1 MIDVCI
7 FPTSLK
13 LANITPVY
21 KKGSKNSK
29 ENYRPVSILP
39 NISKIYE
46 RCLFK
51 PISNYFENIFSKFQ
65 CGFRQGL
72 SAQYCLISMI
82 EKWKKSVDK
91 GKAFAALLT
100 VLSKACGCLSHDLII
115 AKLNAYG
122 FRLMQSYLCNR
133 KKRTKINTA
142 YSSWEEILFG
152 VPQGSILGP
161 LLFNIFICHLFLIMN
176 KVDFAT
182 YVDDNTPYIIGNGA
196 KEPFNSLKEASD
208 ELFYWFPNNQMEA
221 NPGKCH
227 LLTSSSDKVSICVY
241 NYNIESNKCEKR
253 LGIQIDN
260 KLKVNTC
267 VDEICKKAGQK
278 LNALST
284 VTSCMDLLK

>member
-1 MIDVCI
+1 MIDACI

-13 LANITPVY
+13 LPDITPVY

-91 GKAFAALLT
+91 GKTFAALLT
-100 VLSKACGCLSHDLII
+100 DLSKAFDCLPHDLII

-122 FRLMQSYLCNR
+122 FSLSAARLMQSYLCNR
-133 KKRTKINTA
+133 KQRTKINTA
-142 YSSWEEILFG
+142 YSYGKKCCLAFLN
-152 VPQGSILGP
+152 V
-161 LLFNIFICHLFLIMN
+161 ICF
-176 KVDFAT
+176 
-182 YVDDNTPYIIGNGA
+182 
-196 KEPFNSLKEASD
+196 
-208 ELFYWFPNNQMEA
+208 
-221 NPGKCH
+221 
-227 LLTSSSDKVSICVY
+227 
-241 NYNIESNKCEKR
+241 
-253 LGIQIDN
+253 
-260 KLKVNTC
+260 
-267 VDEICKKAGQK
+267 
-278 LNALST
+278 
-284 VTSCMDLLK
+284 

>member
-13 LANITPVY
+13 LANITRVY

-29 ENYRPVSILP
+29 VNYRPVSILP

-46 RCLFK
+46 RYLFK

-91 GKAFAALLT
+91 GKTFAALLT
-100 VLSKACGCLSHDLII
+100 DLSKAFDCLPHDLII

-122 FRLMQSYLCNR
+122 FSLSAARLMQSYLGNR
-133 KKRTKINTA
+133 KQRTKINTA

-152 VPQGSILGP
+152 VPQGSILRP
-161 LLFNIFICHLFLIMN
+161 LLLNIFIWDLFLILN
-176 KVDFAT
+176 KVDFAS
-182 YVDDNTPYIIGNGA
+182 YDDDNTPYVIGNGV
-196 KEPFNSLKEASD
+196 KEVINSLKEASD
-208 ELFYWFPNNQMEA
+208 KLFYWLADNQMKA
-221 NPGKCH
+221 DPDKCH
-227 LLTSSSDKVSICVY
+227 
-241 NYNIESNKCEKR
+241 
-253 LGIQIDN
+253 
-260 KLKVNTC
+260 
-267 VDEICKKAGQK
+267 
-278 LNALST
+278 
-284 VTSCMDLLK
+284 